1 LTLFPNMA
9 RYNSDKSIEATE
21 QYYQIAQNHDI
32 SLTQMALAFVNSQ
45 PFLTSNI
52 VGATSVEQLQE
63 NIDSIDLTLSKE
75 LLKEIEA
82 VHNQIPNP
90 AP

>member
-1 LTLFPNMA
+1 
-9 RYNSDKSIEATE
+9 
-21 QYYQIAQNHDI
+21 
-32 SLTQMALAFVNSQ
+32 MALAFVNSQ

-52 VGATSVEQLQE
+52 VGATSVEQLRE

-82 VHNQIPNP
+82 VHKQIPNP